1 MVQNNPETVEG
12 SNEVRPVSGNTA
24 TSHSLTGIRFEKRKL
39 TQAEA
44 TCLHEE
50 LKSTANILGYTVP
63 ELLRFSQVLVA
74 VAESD
79 GSENLAGV
87 CLLKDLLWGWTE
99 ISVVY
104 VLPGFRGRG
113 ISSHLFTTAF
123 GDAQDRKRHI
133 YVLSRSPEVI
143 HLMKR
148 LGMETTCSV
157 WNAPLSVHL
166 EMNRHMMSLYRWREA
181 SRKMAMRKDD
191 GYKFLSG
198 IKRV

>member
-1 MVQNNPETVEG
+1 MMQNHPETVDNL
-12 SNEVRPVSGNTA
+12 SEVRPVSGNTA

-39 TQAEA
+39 TPSEA
-44 TCLHEE
+44 TCIHEE
-50 LKSTANILGYTVP
+50 LKSTANILGYTIP
-63 ELLRFSQVLVA
+63 ELLRFSQVIVA
-74 VAESD
+74 FAESD

-166 EMNRHMMSLYRWREA
+166 EMNRHMMNLYRWREA